1 MQIKK
6 MTGTMCPPISE
17 RINMEANIEITY
29 MTWSDVVGLTPLT
42 ENLQNAIKYN
52 KISHAYLIQG
62 ERLSG
67 KRMLADIF
75 ARALQCEGDRAPSEY
90 QATLFDLET
99 EKRDKSVKM
108 RPCNQCR
115 SCKQAI
121 NKNHPDIIYV
131 THEKPNVIS
140 VDNIRQ
146 QVNADIGIK
155 PYSGDYKIYIIDKAE
170 KMNVQAQNALLKT
183 LEEPPGY
190 AVILLLVT
198 RAETMLQT
206 ILSRCVVLNIKPVP
220 ENLIKQ
226 YLMQRVQVPDYKA
239 AVCASFARGNV
250 GRAIEL
256 ASNKL
261 FDQMKSSVL
270 DLLRHISDME
280 LNQIVSEVKKITEE
294 KFDTN
299 DYLDLCYIWF
309 RDVLLL
315 KASGVSDSQTNLI
328 FKEHLTDVAK
338 AAEYYSY
345 ERIEKIIHSI
355 DVARN
360 RIAVNV
366 NFDLT
371 MELMFFEMKAG

>member
-6 MTGTMCPPISE
+6 MTGIMCPPISE

-155 PYSGDYKIYIIDKAE
+155 PYSGDYKIYIIDEAE

-226 YLMQRVQVPDYKA
+226 YLMQRVQVPDYRA

-360 RIAVNV
+360 RIAANV

>member
-155 PYSGDYKIYIIDKAE
+155 PYSGDYKIYIIDEAE

-226 YLMQRVQVPDYKA
+226 YLMQRVQVPDYRA

-360 RIAVNV
+360 RIAANV

>member
-1 MQIKK
+1 
-6 MTGTMCPPISE
+6 
-17 RINMEANIEITY
+17 METNTKIECL
-29 MTWSDVVGLTPLT
+29 TWNDVVGLTQLT
-42 ENLQNAIKYN
+42 NNLQNVIKHN

-67 KRMLADIF
+67 KHMVADIF
-75 ARALQCEGDRAPSEY
+75 ARALQCEGDRASSQP
-90 QATLFDLET
+90 QAPLFDVGEMDNDFGI
-99 EKRDKSVKM
+99 KI
-108 RPCNQCR
+108 RPCNQCK

-121 NKNHPDIIYV
+121 NGNHPDIIYV

-146 QVNADIGIK
+146 QVNKDINIK
-155 PYSGDYKIYIIDKAE
+155 PYSGEYKIYIIDEAE

-183 LEEPPGY
+183 LEEPPEY

-198 RAETMLQT
+198 RAEAMLQT

-220 ENLIKQ
+220 DDIIKQ
-226 YLMQRVQVPDYKA
+226 YLMQKIQIPDYRA

-256 ASNKL
+256 ASNEI
-261 FDQMKSSVL
+261 FDYMKSSVFA
-270 DLLRHISDME
+270 LLRNIPEME
-280 LNQIVSEVKKITEE
+280 INQIATEVKKILEE

-299 DYLDLCYIWF
+299 DYLDLCFIWY
-309 RDVLLL
+309 RDVLLY
-315 KASGVSDSQTNLI
+315 KACENSDSQCPII
-328 FKEHLTDVAK
+328 FKEYLTDIAN
-338 AAEYYSY
+338 AARFYSY
-345 ERIEKIIHSI
+345 EAIEKIIHSI
-355 DVARN
+355 DMART

-371 MELMFFEMKAG
+371 MELMFLDMKVG

>member
-1 MQIKK
+1 
-6 MTGTMCPPISE
+6 
-17 RINMEANIEITY
+17 MEANIEITY

-155 PYSGDYKIYIIDKAE
+155 PYSGDYKIYIIDEAE

-226 YLMQRVQVPDYKA
+226 YLMQRVQVPDYRA

-360 RIAVNV
+360 RIAANV